1 MRVSISDIETTPS
14 MILMRASRIASKA
27 RLLVRRRSSVLATKR
42 IIAEPENSW
51 RQLEFSL
58 ATYYSNWVVC
68 DRPAFDVGVQNI
80 VRRGSGE
87 GEARV
92 RRQRWLDA

>member
-14 MILMRASRIASKA
+14 MIVMRASRIASKA

-42 IIAEPENSW
+42 IIAESENSW

-58 ATYYSNWVVC
+58 ATYYSNWVFVIAP
-68 DRPAFDVGVQNI
+68 RSMWGYRI
-80 VRRGSGE
+80 LSGE
-87 GEARV
+87 GEAAALAGR
-92 RRQRWLDA
+92 LSFAKSS